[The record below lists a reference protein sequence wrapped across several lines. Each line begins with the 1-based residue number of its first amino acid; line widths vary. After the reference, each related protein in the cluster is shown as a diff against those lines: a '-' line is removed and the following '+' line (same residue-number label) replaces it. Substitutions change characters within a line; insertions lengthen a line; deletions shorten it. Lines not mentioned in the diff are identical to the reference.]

1 MLQMGV
7 SPDSRLG
14 CGVHDSAT
22 ISMSK
27 SPSPGTSY
35 SRPSGDE
42 FVIASKGG

>member
-14 CGVHDSAT
+14 NGFHDSAT
-22 ISMSK
+22 ISMRK
-27 SPSPGTSY
+27 SASPGTSY
-35 SRPSGDE
+35 TRPSGDE